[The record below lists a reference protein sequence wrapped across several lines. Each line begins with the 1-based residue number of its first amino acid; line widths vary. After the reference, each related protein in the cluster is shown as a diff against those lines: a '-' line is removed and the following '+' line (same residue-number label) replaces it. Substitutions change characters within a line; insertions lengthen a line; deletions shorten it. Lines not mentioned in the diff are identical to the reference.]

1 MYSVIKK
8 SELEKVIGGEDKKGS
23 FVDVTVKTSW
33 GDYIGKWT
41 GVSKEHGKPK
51 PTE

>member
-1 MYSVIKK
+1 MFSVINK
-8 SELEKVIGGEDKKGS
+8 SELEKVIGGEKEGGGV
-23 FVDVTVKTSW
+23 VDITIKTTW
-33 GDYIGKWT
+33 GDYIAKWT